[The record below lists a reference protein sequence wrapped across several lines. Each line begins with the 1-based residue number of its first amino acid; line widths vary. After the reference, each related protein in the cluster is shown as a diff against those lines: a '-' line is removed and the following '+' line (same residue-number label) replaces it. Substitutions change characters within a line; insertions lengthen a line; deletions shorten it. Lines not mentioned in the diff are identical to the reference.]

1 MTRASW
7 LASLR
12 VSAALS
18 FRLVRRE
25 PSSFV
30 VAVAGAIVISGLF
43 LGLGLITSQTNDR
56 AAGRSYRVA
65 VADDQQGADLFLA
78 ALDDDERLVVARV
91 ADPADAVI
99 DSRAAIGLTLP
110 TDFDQRIA
118 EGADLDLRV
127 LVRERQDV
135 SLAAFGEIWRAVDA
149 INEERLLAEGASP
162 SLVTIE
168 TREVSEDERA
178 NQVRLAQAL
187 AAMVCFLCVRLV
199 GTTSSVLGR
208 AGEARANEVLLLLP
222 LDRRALAA
230 GIAAGTTPLHVVHLM
245 LALGI
250 VLGASML
257 PIPTLDLAPSTVAAM
272 VPLALAGTVLLGL
285 LAAATG
291 VVAGALGAGGEDTV
305 SVGDL
310 LALPFVAVAVLLLLV
325 SADVSSPLPAFAVPV
340 LGQALVVRDGVVGSL
355 TAVELAVATLSTVL
369 VVGVCASAAAR
380 AMGHTRH
387 LTHPPRRTARVP
399 VRGEAP
405 GWSPGPVPW
414 CGGRSVSGAL
424 RAHMAASNPASAGSA
439 TSTATSTSTSLK
451 LSSAV

>member
-1 MTRASW
+1 MTSASW
-7 LASLR
+7 VASTR
-12 VSAALS
+12 VSAGLS
-18 FRLVRRE
+18 FRLARRE

-30 VAVAGAIVISGLF
+30 VAVGGAIVIAGLF

-56 AAGRSYRVA
+56 AAGRSFRVA
-65 VADDQQGADLFLA
+65 VAEDQQGADDFLD
-78 ALDDDERLVVARV
+78 ALDADERLVVTRV

-110 TDFDQRIA
+110 TDLDVRVA

-135 SLAAFGEIWRAVDA
+135 SLDAFGELWAAVDA
-149 INEERLLAEGASP
+149 IQADRLLTEGATP
-162 SLVTIE
+162 SRVTVTE
-168 TREVSEDERA
+168 VEVSEDERA

-257 PIPTLDLAPSTVAAM
+257 PIATLDLAPSTVAAM
-272 VPLALAGTVLLGL
+272 VPLAVAGTVLLGL
-285 LAAATG
+285 LAAAIG
-291 VVAGALGAGGEDTV
+291 VVAGSLGAGGEDTV

-325 SADVSSPLPAFAVPV
+325 SADVSASLPAFAVPV
-340 LGQALVVRDGVVGSL
+340 LGQALVVRNGVVGSL
-355 TAVELAVATLSTVL
+355 TAAELGVATLATV
-369 VVGVCASAAAR
+369 VVVWCCATAAAR
-380 AMGHTRH
+380 AMGRE
-387 LTHPPRRTARVP
+387 RKVVRV
-399 VRGEAP
+399 
-405 GWSPGPVPW
+405 
-414 CGGRSVSGAL
+414 
-424 RAHMAASNPASAGSA
+424 
-439 TSTATSTSTSLK
+439 TF
-451 LSSAV
+451 